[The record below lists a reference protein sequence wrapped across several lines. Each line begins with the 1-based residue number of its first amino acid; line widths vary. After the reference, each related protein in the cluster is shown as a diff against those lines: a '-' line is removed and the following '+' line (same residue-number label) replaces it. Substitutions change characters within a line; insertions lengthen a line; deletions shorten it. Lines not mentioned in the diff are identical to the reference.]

1 VSKRASAQVKVRI
14 RTVHICAK
22 PAWRDKCAKMEC
34 LTNLRTCLARAKR
47 GGEGGRRGFV
57 LKSEGDN
64 YRLWQPTV
72 ATTPSDSKQTVQQ
85 CKQAGSI

>member
-1 VSKRASAQVKVRI
+1 
-14 RTVHICAK
+14 
-22 PAWRDKCAKMEC
+22 
-34 LTNLRTCLARAKR
+34 LATAKR